1 MLPEIDIF
9 GLSIKTFGLM
19 FGLAFIA
26 SGALVARRLKELG
39 KLPDLAYE
47 LTFAALIG
55 GFLGARLWYMAEH
68 WGEESFFDS
77 LLSGSGLT
85 WYGGALGGAAGVL
98 LWAKRRDMFNI
109 GLLDICAPAL
119 ALGYAVGRIGCELSG
134 DGDYGVAS
142 DLPWAHAYPDG
153 VVPTEEDVHPTPVYE
168 TLAMGG
174 VAAWLWSRRDKEP
187 PGRLFALYLLLAGI
201 ERLLVEFVRR
211 NDAIFIGLTLAQ
223 VVSVAMI
230 AAAVAWLI
238 RGFPQRVA

>member
-1 MLPEIDIF
+1 VLPEIDVF

-26 SGALVARRLKELG
+26 SGALVAKRLKELG

-47 LTFAALIG
+47 FTFAALIG

-98 LWAKRRDMFNI
+98 LWAKRRDMLNVE
-109 GLLDICAPAL
+109 LLDICAPAL

-134 DGDYGVAS
+134 DGDYGEPS

-153 VVPTEEDVHPTPVYE
+153 VVPTDEKVHPTPVYE
-168 TLAMGG
+168 ALAMG
-174 VAAWLWSRRDKEP
+174 AIALWLWRRRDREP
-187 PGRLFALYLLLAGI
+187 PGRLFALYLVAAGV
-201 ERLLVEFVRR
+201 ERFLVEFIRR
-211 NDAIFIGLTLAQ
+211 NDAIFVGLTLAQ
-223 VVSVAMI
+223 LVSVAMI
-230 AAAVAWLI
+230 AVGAAWLI
-238 RGFPQRVA
+238 RGFPQRQA